1 MFLIQA
7 INKMTKLVFNHTHL
21 HDLKTAIGEVLDVF
35 MELVET
41 PSKSL
46 KDFKNRLEK
55 VVCMAQVAFYSLHTG

>member
-1 MFLIQA
+1 
-7 INKMTKLVFNHTHL
+7 MTKLVFNHTHL

-55 VVCMAQVAFYSLHTG
+55 VVCMAITVKPV

>member
-1 MFLIQA
+1 MFLFQT

-55 VVCMAQVAFYSLHTG
+55 VVCMAFNSLHTG